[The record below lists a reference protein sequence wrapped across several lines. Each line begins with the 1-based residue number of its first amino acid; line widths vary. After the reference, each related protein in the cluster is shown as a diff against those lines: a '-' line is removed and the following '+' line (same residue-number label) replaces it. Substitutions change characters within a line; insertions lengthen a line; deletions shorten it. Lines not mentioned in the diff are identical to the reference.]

1 MTTRSPSRHR
11 GAARA
16 VAWIAAVLLASVVV
30 ADTATARVL
39 LIVVDGLDAR
49 EVDDDATP
57 MLARVARQTAWCPG
71 AHSSAAMPTRT
82 NTNHATLLTGVQPEA
97 HGITGNSGWDRDAG
111 ALRKLGTPSDV
122 LVETIF
128 TLAHRAGRGL
138 RTGLAVGK
146 PKLGAM
152 FAADGSRQA
161 APDEVWDPRRASDSA
176 KDDVTG
182 YAYDGTTLAAARN
195 MIEHAA
201 IDFLFINL
209 ADVDRVSHGHGPAS
223 PQAIETRRR
232 TDAALAAFLDWL
244 ATRPDWSATTI
255 VITADHGFDAVTKPP
270 VRMADALA
278 DRQVRGLAAVGD
290 GGVGHLYLNRRGS
303 AERDATLLAAARR
316 VALAQP
322 GIAEALYLAANP
334 RDGGTQHTLAR
345 VHPDWHLQHERAG
358 DLLLVA
364 EPGYH
369 IVDGSRE
376 EATLVGNHGGP
387 GERAVPAIVLGGA
400 PIGPGD
406 QCEHVTAA
414 DLGRTV
420 QACLGLGE
428 TERLDGRGIAAD
440 DRGRVLAGI
449 CPAPPSPTPP
459 SVTQP

>member
-1 MTTRSPSRHR
+1 VATRSPSRSR
-11 GAARA
+11 DAARA
-16 VAWIAAVLLASVVV
+16 RAWIAAIILASLVVV
-30 ADTATARVL
+30 DTAAARVL
-39 LIVVDGLDAR
+39 LIVVDGLDAH

-57 MLARVARQTAWCPG
+57 RLARAARQSAWCPG
-71 AHSSAAMPTRT
+71 THSSAAMPTRT
-82 NTNHATLLTGVQPEA
+82 NTNHATLLTGVQPAA
-97 HGITGNSGWDRDAG
+97 HGITGNTGWDREG
-111 ALRKLGTPSDV
+111 RGLRKLGAPGDF

-138 RTGLAVGK
+138 RTGIAVGK

-152 FAADGSRQA
+152 FAAYGNRQA

-195 MIEHAA
+195 MVEHGG
-201 IDFLFINL
+201 IDFLFVNL

-223 PQAIETRRR
+223 PQAVETRRR
-232 TDAALAAFLDWL
+232 TDAALGAFLDWL
-244 ATRPDWSATTI
+244 ATRPDWSATTV
-255 VITADHGFDAVTKPP
+255 VITADHGFDPITKPP

-278 DRQVRGLAAVGD
+278 DHHIRGLSAVGD
-290 GGVGHLYLNRRGS
+290 GGVAHLYL
-303 AERDATLLAAARR
+303 ERTRTADGDAALLAAARR

-322 GIAEALYLAANP
+322 GIAEALYLAANA
-334 RDGGTQHTLAR
+334 RDGGTQHTLAQ
-345 VHPDWHLQHERAG
+345 VHPDWHLQHERSG

-364 EPGYH
+364 KPGYQ
-369 IVDGSRE
+369 IVDGSSN
-376 EATLVGNHGGP
+376 EAKLVGNHGGP

-400 PIGPGD
+400 PIGSGD
-406 QCEHVTAA
+406 ECETVTAA

-428 TERLDGRGIAAD
+428 TERLDGRGIAGG

-449 CPAPPSPTPP
+449 CGAPSPPVTPP
-459 SVTQP
+459 